1 MTKQLKSILIFI
13 CLSVIILKCSEIYD
27 PLLDIPE
34 DILVVEAR
42 MTDDSGTYFVKL
54 SLTSP
59 FNRSTVTN
67 PVSGAKV
74 WVRDNNDGSIDH
86 YTETSSGQYSFSP
99 DSDGTGV
106 PGHSYV
112 LHIETS
118 EGDLFESIPEVMS
131 SPSQIDSVY
140 GIKKSRAELI
150 ESPDGG
156 SLIYKNRSYLDI
168 ISDIQSNTDSIPRV
182 RFEPGWIYEM
192 IDYHRDVTGGPPL
205 PPTFSW
211 SYIQEVSINISD
223 AAQNNILKEQKS
235 GSLLLDYLPGFYKDQ
250 NLQYIILITDYYY
263 LNEDSYNFYIGIEK
277 QLSADNAL
285 FDPIAAQIEGNIH
298 CLNNS
303 GKYVAGLF
311 DVASHQLAAF
321 FVNPNSSG
329 SPATIRQ
336 IQNLHGLPSTNEGKT
351 EGIPPEWWFD

>member
-1 MTKQLKSILIFI
+1 MTKQPQSILFFI
-13 CLSVIILKCSEIYD
+13 CLSVIALRCSEIYD
-27 PLLDIPE
+27 PQLDNAE

-42 MTDDSGTYFVKL
+42 MTDDTGTYYVKL

-59 FNRSTVTN
+59 FNRSTATN
-67 PVSGAKV
+67 PVSGVNV

-86 YTETSSGQYSFSP
+86 YTETGSGQYTFKP
-99 DSDGTGV
+99 DTNETGD

-118 EGDLFESIPEVMS
+118 EGDIFESFPEVMS

-140 GIKKSRAELI
+140 GIKKTRAELT
-150 ESPDGG
+150 ESPDG
-156 SLIYKNRSYLDI
+156 SSPKYKNRSYLDI

-192 IDYHRDVTGGPPL
+192 IDYHREVTGGPPV

-211 SYIQEVSINISD
+211 SYTQEASINITD
-223 AAQNNILKEQKS
+223 AAQNYVLKEQKA
-235 GSLLLDYLPGFYKDQ
+235 GSLLLDNLPGFYEDQ
-250 NLQYIILITDYYY
+250 NLQYIVLIMDFYN
-263 LNEDSYNFYIGIEK
+263 LNEDSYNFYNGVKK

-285 FDPIAAQIEGNIH
+285 FDPIASQIEGNIYNV
-298 CLNNS
+298 NNS
-303 GKYVAGLF
+303 GRQVAGLF
-311 DVASHQLAAF
+311 DVASHKVAAF
-321 FVNPNSSG
+321 FVNPNGAG
-329 SPATIRQ
+329 STATIREV
-336 IQNLHGLPSTNEGKT
+336 QNFHSLPSTSEGKT